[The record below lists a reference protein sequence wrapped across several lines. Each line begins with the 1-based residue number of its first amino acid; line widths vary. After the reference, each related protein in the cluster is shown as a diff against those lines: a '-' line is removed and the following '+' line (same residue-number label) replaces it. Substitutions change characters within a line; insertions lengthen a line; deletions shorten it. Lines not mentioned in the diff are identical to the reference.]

1 MIGVIGFQDE
11 VIGLGLSGVGR
22 LVEVERSVTKA
33 ELIKL
38 INSLHGVQTLFISE
52 KLLEIIKEE
61 KDDFEIFFIE
71 VPENFSTSGLEKID
85 QLARETLGVTLH

>member
-22 LVEVERSVTKA
+22 LIEVERSVTKA

-38 INSLHGVQTLFISE
+38 ISQIHGVQTLFISE
-52 KLLEIIKEE
+52 KLLEMIREE
-61 KDDFEIFFIE
+61 KGDFDIFFIE
-71 VPENFSTSGLEKID
+71 IPENFSTSGLEKID
-85 QLARETLGVTLH
+85 QLARETLGVSLH